1 MNTLSLDNPTPKTSL
16 GQFSIGSVS
25 LFPPIHRKKWK
36 EKKKKKKK
44 NRKAGRNKKGIGGI
58 KKKKKDTQIMP

>member
-36 EKKKKKKK
+36 EKKKRR
-44 NRKAGRNKKGIGGI
+44 RKTERRGGI
-58 KKKKKDTQIMP
+58 KKA

>member
-36 EKKKKKKK
+36 EKKKKEEEKQ
-44 NRKAGRNKKGIGGI
+44 KGGEE
-58 KKKKKDTQIMP
+58 